1 MIWCEPVL
9 NRKATCNI
17 WLRAE
22 VPGTWWDLA
31 SLTIGTSAGQGFGK
45 HRLSTGL
52 GTKVSLCISSLRL
65 HTSSVKQ
72 GTIISSVLFNRWGNR
87 QRHVSELA
95 CGHTARIKIPTQ
107 SQAPEFTFLTRYS
120 AQWLPTHHTMKQS
133 RLLIY
138 TLTYLGQANAVPTQG
153 RHYNLTVF

>member
-1 MIWCEPVL
+1 MIWCKPVF

-22 VPGTWWDLA
+22 MPGTRWDLA
-31 SLTIGTSAGQGFGK
+31 SLTVGTSVGQGLLK
-45 HRLSTGL
+45 HRLSAGL
-52 GTKVSLCISSLRL
+52 CTKVSLCINSLRL

-72 GTIISSVLFNRWGNR
+72 GTIISSVLFNRRGNR
-87 QRHVSELA
+87 QRDVSELA

-107 SQAPEFTFLTRYS
+107 SQAPEFMFLTRYS
-120 AQWLPTHHTMKQS
+120 AQQLPTHHTMKQS

-138 TLTYLGQANAVPTQG
+138 TLTYLGQANAVSTRG
-153 RHYNLTVF
+153 LHYNLTVF